1 MKQTCVCGQS
11 YWPNQSWI
19 HVSHKQ
25 VVVNAPVDVVVNAPV
40 DVVVNSR
47 SKDRHKM
54 TDERRSYVA
63 QKMREYRKRKAKP
76 ASGIK
81 HRQAVALH
89 S

>member
-25 VVVNAPVDVVVNAPV
+25 VVVNAPV

>member
-25 VVVNAPVDVVVNAPV
+25 VVVNAPVDVVVNG
-40 DVVVNSR
+40 R